1 MKRFPSHALSTL
13 AFIALL
19 GSSAGSHADS
29 FAGDPE
35 AERFIADMASRNG
48 FNADTLKR
56 QLARVKPNDKV
67 LRAIMPAA
75 TAERRSWARYRDR
88 FVNERRIERGVTFWN
103 DNQATLM
110 RAKAMYGVPEEIV
123 VALIGVETEYGR
135 NTGRFSVLEA
145 LATLAF
151 RYPPRADF
159 FRRELESFLI
169 LSRDNQLDPLGVR
182 GSYAGAIG
190 IPQFMPSSEIRY
202 AVDFDRDGRIDLSNS
217 VADAIGSVAAYL
229 AAHDWHANETIAA
242 PLPLREAP
250 PQALLDA
257 GIKPSLHSDALS
269 ALPLKSPTA
278 APAQAWALVDLTTP
292 GDETE
297 YWMGFDNFYA
307 ITRYN
312 RSSFYGMAVYQLG
325 EAIKKARSSSTASA
339 S

>member
-1 MKRFPSHALSTL
+1 MSATRRWLPAFSLLTCLVGAPACHA
-13 AFIALL
+13 A
-19 GSSAGSHADS
+19 S

-35 AERFIADMASRNG
+35 ASRFIAEMVSRNG
-48 FNADTLKR
+48 FNAA
-56 QLARVKPNDKV
+56 QLQQQFAAVSPNDKV

-75 TAERRSWARYRDR
+75 TAERRSWNRYRDR
-88 FVNERRIERGVTFWN
+88 FVNDRRIGRGVAFWN
-103 DNQATLM
+103 EHQAALA
-110 RAKAMYGVPEEIV
+110 RARAVYGVPEEIV

-169 LSRDNQLDPLGVR
+169 LSRDNQLDPLAVR

-190 IPQFMPSSEIRY
+190 IPQFMPSSELRY
-202 AVDFDRDGRIDLSNS
+202 AVDFDRDGHIDLSNS
-217 VADAIGSVAAYL
+217 VDDAIGSVAAYL
-229 AAHDWHANETIAA
+229 AAHDWHAGEAIAQ
-242 PLPLREAP
+242 PLPLTDAP

-257 GIKPSLHSDALS
+257 GIKPSLRTDALA
-269 ALPLKSPTA
+269 ALPLKQSPN
-278 APAQAWALVDLTTP
+278 APTLAWALVDLVTP
-292 GDETE
+292 GGATE

-312 RSSFYGMAVYQLG
+312 RSSFYGMAVFQLG
-325 EAIKKARSSSTASA
+325 EAIRKARSVAGASTS
-339 S
+339 